1 MADQPRDWDKEMAE
15 IDKLIAKQPA
25 APRAASI
32 PSERSAAPPPLPG
45 RPSPDVPVRPARKR
59 ERAATW
65 VWVVLAGALTAL
77 LLLWPRA
84 NDCGLGLLYYLA
96 VIAALF
102 ITGLF
107 GARAA
112 WRRHQGLAHTLS
124 LLAIGGSIVLAAQ
137 EILPRTGYAREA
149 ARWTCPVTSSEPQTP
164 SSGAAM
170 PAGAE
175 PAGTQPAG
183 TQPAGTQPAGDQP
196 AGTQQQQQPAGT
208 QPAENQPAATT
219 PQ

>member
-45 RPSPDVPVRPARKR
+45 RPGPDVPVRPARKR

-65 VWVVLAGALTAL
+65 VWVVLAAALTAL

-102 ITGLF
+102 ISGLF
-107 GARAA
+107 GARAS

-124 LLAIGGSIVLAAQ
+124 LLAIGGSMVLAAQ

-149 ARWTCPVTSSEPQTP
+149 ARWTCPAT
-164 SSGAAM
+164 AA
-170 PAGAE
+170 PE
-175 PAGTQPAG
+175 QQQPAVQE
-183 TQPAGTQPAGDQP
+183 QPSTSQQQPVVTP
-196 AGTQQQQQPAGT
+196 PQQQPAGAQPTET
-208 QPAENQPAATT
+208 QPSAPE
-219 PQ
+219 